1 MKTIKVYF
9 QVAGLAALSVLSGC
23 AKVDSANITDA
34 TNVRSN
40 SAEYMDVDRDDLP
53 PIKASIT
60 YRCDDNTLALVEYLT
75 DDVTAIYRGRVT
87 DEGETLVAPEPG
99 KPFVSDNYAMS
110 GSISKIELKKPGKD
124 QVTCTS

>member
-1 MKTIKVYF
+1 MQNIRIYV
-9 QVAGLAALSVLSGC
+9 QLLGLAALSVVSAC

-34 TNVRSN
+34 ANVRGN

-60 YRCDDNTLALVEYLT
+60 YRCEDNTLALVEYLA
-75 DDVTAIYRGRVT
+75 DDVTAIYRGRVA

-99 KPFVSDNYAMS
+99 KPFVSDNYALS